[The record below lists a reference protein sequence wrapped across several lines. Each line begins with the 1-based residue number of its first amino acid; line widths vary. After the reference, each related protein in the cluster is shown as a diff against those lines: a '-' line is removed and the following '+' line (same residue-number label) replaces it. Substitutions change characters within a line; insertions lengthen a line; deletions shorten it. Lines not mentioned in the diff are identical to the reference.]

1 MSDGVLP
8 PHLASA
14 AKKAL
19 ERVDLLYHTEMK
31 HILGASSQRQYED
44 ATASLRG
51 VLSQEAPPLA
61 LADFDSD
68 MLRTTF
74 GVTRHPSIGE
84 MLQVERAERVS
95 LSRIHSFSKS
105 TPQRRA
111 DQTKQTSSSNRLYT
125 ILELTLTET
134 QRFNVVAATSP
145 LNPPPHM
152 DALRWSM
159 QSPISMSLTYEGR
172 QRRLNGVLDYM
183 LLWGARQHSETNLV
197 VVAGKSRGAA
207 SLAREEAL
215 VAMSMIH
222 AVRKVS
228 GKRNCR
234 MFGLGTDSYD
244 FYFIGIENDSVY
256 SYRLLEWWVADDKR
270 DIVSLLGKIML
281 IPTGHMGG
289 RVSIGGG

>member
-1 MSDGVLP
+1 MSDGVLS

-31 HILGASSQRQYED
+31 HILDASSQREYED

-51 VLSQEAPPLA
+51 VLSQEAPCLA

-84 MLQVERAERVS
+84 MLQVERGERVS
-95 LSRIHSFSKS
+95 LSRVIDPFLLEIDATATREPHEATELIQS
-105 TPQRRA
+105 
-111 DQTKQTSSSNRLYT
+111 RLDT
-125 ILELTLTET
+125 ILELTLIET
-134 QRFNVVAATSP
+134 QRLNVVAESSP
-145 LNPPPHM
+145 LNPPAHM
-152 DALRWSM
+152 DELRWSM
-159 QSPISMSLTYEGR
+159 QNPISMSLT
-172 QRRLNGVLDYM
+172 
-183 LLWGARQHSETNLV
+183 QHSETNLV
-197 VVAGKSRGAA
+197 VVAGKSRETA

-215 VAMSMIH
+215 VAMF
-222 AVRKVS
+222 S

-244 FYFIGIENDSVY
+244 FYFIGIDNDSVY
-256 SYRLLEWWVADDKR
+256 SYRLLEWWAADDKR
-270 DIVSLLGKIML
+270 EIVSLLGKIMPEAAML
-281 IPTGHMGG
+281 VPTGHTVQGLELEG
-289 RVSIGGG
+289 DE